1 MPGSTG
7 TAFFARHFKLLSNR
21 TTILNETHSMAAQM
35 TLNPEPYTSPPK
47 FGGDRDRGRFKY
59 LMLVIGTSCFLNQAN
74 AQEYRPAPVP
84 IFMGEAVARN
94 KMSVADTPP
103 KQPENASLPTG
114 LQSFT
119 LNAAIKQALDAD
131 PQIRAGLES
140 IRQTEG
146 DLITAGLLPNPEL
159 LIDDLMMPW
168 GNNFKPTR
176 QGGPTQIDAIVS
188 YPIDWF
194 IFGKRTAAIVAAEKK
209 VDVATAQ
216 FANLIRQR
224 ISGTIAS
231 FYDVLEGQAMLD
243 WARMDLDYFKQLES
257 ITAAQIKRGDLAAI
271 ELERVQLT
279 LVNSRR
285 ELRLRKKILNA
296 AISRLRAYMG
306 FSEQVPI
313 TAQGDLTVPTPAKPL
328 TAASAFALAEENR
341 PDLIALRRQISMA
354 SANVKLEQANAYP
367 SIKPGFGYTYQY
379 QTEMAQANA
388 SSWNAIVIMTVPI
401 FDRNQGNIAK
411 AQSSKVQ
418 AQHNLRAQLV
428 SLQAEIDQAVTA
440 FQTAYDTLT
449 IDAPGQL
456 EAARKLRDKIHT
468 AYQLGEKNLSEVLST
483 QRSYR
488 DTFRLYIID
497 RSTYWHSLYALN
509 ATIGKQVLK

>member
-21 TTILNETHSMAAQM
+21 TTILNETLSMAAQM
-35 TLNPEPYTSPPK
+35 TLHHEPYISPPR
-47 FGGDRDRGRFKY
+47 FGGDRNRSPVKN
-59 LMLVIGTSCFLNQAN
+59 LILVIGTFCFLNEATAQA
-74 AQEYRPAPVP
+74 YRPAPVP
-84 IFMGEAVARN
+84 MFMGKAMAKG
-94 KMSVADTPP
+94 KMSVADPP
-103 KQPENASLPTG
+103 IEQPVSENSSLQ
-114 LQSFT
+114 LQRFT

-131 PQIRAGLES
+131 PQIRAGLEN
-140 IRQTEG
+140 IRQMEAE
-146 DLITAGLLPNPEL
+146 LITAGLLPNPEL

-168 GNNFKPTR
+168 GNNFKPTK

-231 FYDVLEGQAMLD
+231 FYDVLEAQAMLD
-243 WARMDLDYFKQLES
+243 WARMDLDYFKQLVS
-257 ITAAQIKRGDLAAI
+257 ITAAQVKRGDLAAI
-271 ELERVQLT
+271 ELDRIQLT

-313 TAQGDLTVPTPAKPL
+313 TAQGDLAVPAPAKPL

-367 SIKPGFGYTYQY
+367 FIKPGFGYTYQY
-379 QTEMAQANA
+379 QTEMNQPNA

-401 FDRNQGNIAK
+401 FNRNQGNIAK
-411 AQSSKVQ
+411 AKSSKVQ

-488 DTFRLYIID
+488 DTYRLYIID
-497 RSTYWHSLYALN
+497 RSTYWHSLHALN
-509 ATIGKQVLK
+509 ASIGKQVLK